1 MDQPGQRTFVM
12 RSDLSKYM
20 IVSSKE
26 IPVRFRIRDI
36 IFTAAA
42 WGLWLYI
49 CLDVLGMMEVGL
61 LKELDL
67 NPENDM
73 NWELFF
79 KQLEISYTFSGT
91 VIVFLLSWAV
101 ANTIILTRLIKHQG
115 KYASPLSLEE
125 QTKSYNC
132 SANEVRTWRKTRLLT
147 VSIDD
152 LGNVLSVKEST

>member
-26 IPVRFRIRDI
+26 IPVRFRIRDV

-101 ANTIILTRLIKHQG
+101 ANTIILTRLIKRQG

-125 QTKSYNC
+125 QVKSYNC
-132 SANEVRTWRKTRLLT
+132 SADKVRTWRKTRLLT

-152 LGNVLSVKEST
+152 FGNVLSVK

>member
-1 MDQPGQRTFVM
+1 M

-20 IVSSKE
+20 VVSSKE

-101 ANTIILTRLIKHQG
+101 ANTIILTRLIKRQG

-125 QTKSYNC
+125 QVKSYNC
-132 SANEVRTWRKTRLLT
+132 SADKVRTWRKTRLLT

-152 LGNVLSVKEST
+152 FGNVLSVK

>member
-1 MDQPGQRTFVM
+1 M

-20 IVSSKE
+20 VVSSKE

-49 CLDVLGMMEVGL
+49 CWDVLVMMEVGL
-61 LKELDL
+61 LKGLDL

-79 KQLEISYTFSGT
+79 RQLQMSYIFSGA
-91 VIVFLLSWAV
+91 VVVLLFSWAV
-101 ANTIILTRLIKHQG
+101 ANTIILTRMIKRQG

-125 QTKSYNC
+125 QTRAYNC
-132 SANEVRTWRKTRLLT
+132 SADEVRTWRETRLLT
-147 VSIDD
+147 VCIDD
-152 LGNVLSVKEST
+152 VGNVLSVK

>member
-1 MDQPGQRTFVM
+1 M

-20 IVSSKE
+20 VVSSKE

-36 IFTAAA
+36 IFTVAA

-49 CLDVLGMMEVGL
+49 CWDVLVMMEVGL
-61 LKELDL
+61 LKGLDL

-79 KQLEISYTFSGT
+79 RQLQMSYIFSGA
-91 VIVFLLSWAV
+91 VVVLLFSWAV
-101 ANTIILTRLIKHQG
+101 ANTIILTRMIKRQG

-125 QTKSYNC
+125 QTLAYNC
-132 SANEVRTWRKTRLLT
+132 SADEVRTWRETRLLT
-147 VSIDD
+147 VCIDD
-152 LGNVLSVKEST
+152 VGNVLSVK